1 MKYFFHIV
9 SILHVHYMLISN
21 KNMYVCLSV
30 YHPSLYLQ
38 ECNNQSTEIS
48 KEKQYKKNKKLTHAL
63 LCEKV
68 EPFEVFFLQSLI
80 IFLVVLLAI
89 SYSHNVYIR
98 ASEKLG
104 RARFGTPKMDY
115 VSPKIVCPHW
125 RGSQVSKE
133 KYHSRYDNFDRS
145 GALISK
151 PFNASPAETHRLL
164 IRNLSACFDCSSIK
178 TYILLSHTCIYKNN
192 LK

>member
-1 MKYFFHIV
+1 MTNTIKIFFYIV
-9 SILHVHYMLISN
+9 SILHVYYMLISN

-38 ECNNQSTEIS
+38 ECINQSTEIS
-48 KEKQYKKNKKLTHAL
+48 KEKNGKLTHAL
-63 LCEKV
+63 VCEKV
-68 EPFEVFFLQSLI
+68 KPFEVFFLQSLI

-125 RGSQVSKE
+125 RGSRVSKE

-178 TYILLSHTCIYKNN
+178 TCVCTFTYLHI
-192 LK
+192 

>member
-1 MKYFFHIV
+1 MCIT
-9 SILHVHYMLISN
+9 
-21 KNMYVCLSV
+21 CLFQTRICTSV
-30 YHPSLYLQ
+30 YLSIILLSIFRNAIINQ
-38 ECNNQSTEIS
+38 LKSQKKNNI
-48 KEKQYKKNKKLTHAL
+48 KKNKKLTHAL

-125 RGSQVSKE
+125 RGS
-133 KYHSRYDNFDRS
+133 
-145 GALISK
+145 
-151 PFNASPAETHRLL
+151 
-164 IRNLSACFDCSSIK
+164 
-178 TYILLSHTCIYKNN
+178 
-192 LK
+192 

>member
-1 MKYFFHIV
+1 MCITCLFQTRVCTYVYLSIV
-9 SILHVHYMLISN
+9 LLSILRNVLINQLKSQKKIFFL
-21 KNMYVCLSV
+21 KNG
-30 YHPSLYLQ
+30 
-38 ECNNQSTEIS
+38 
-48 KEKQYKKNKKLTHAL
+48 KLTHAL
-63 LCEKV
+63 VCEKV

-125 RGSQVSKE
+125 RGS
-133 KYHSRYDNFDRS
+133 
-145 GALISK
+145 
-151 PFNASPAETHRLL
+151 
-164 IRNLSACFDCSSIK
+164 
-178 TYILLSHTCIYKNN
+178 
-192 LK
+192 

>member
-1 MKYFFHIV
+1 
-9 SILHVHYMLISN
+9 MLISN

-38 ECNNQSTEIS
+38 ECINQSTEIS
-48 KEKQYKKNKKLTHAL
+48 KEKNGKLTHAL
-63 LCEKV
+63 VCEKV
-68 EPFEVFFLQSLI
+68 KPFEVFFLQSLI

-125 RGSQVSKE
+125 RGS
-133 KYHSRYDNFDRS
+133 
-145 GALISK
+145 
-151 PFNASPAETHRLL
+151 
-164 IRNLSACFDCSSIK
+164 
-178 TYILLSHTCIYKNN
+178 
-192 LK
+192 

>member
-1 MKYFFHIV
+1 M
-9 SILHVHYMLISN
+9 
-21 KNMYVCLSV
+21 
-30 YHPSLYLQ
+30 
-38 ECNNQSTEIS
+38 
-48 KEKQYKKNKKLTHAL
+48 
-63 LCEKV
+63 
-68 EPFEVFFLQSLI
+68 

-125 RGSQVSKE
+125 RGSKASKE

-145 GALISK
+145 DALKSK
-151 PFNASPAETHRLL
+151 PFNASPGETHRLL
-164 IRNLSACFDCSSIK
+164 IRNLSACFDCSSFK
-178 TYILLSHTCIYKNN
+178 TCVCTFTYLHI
-192 LK
+192 